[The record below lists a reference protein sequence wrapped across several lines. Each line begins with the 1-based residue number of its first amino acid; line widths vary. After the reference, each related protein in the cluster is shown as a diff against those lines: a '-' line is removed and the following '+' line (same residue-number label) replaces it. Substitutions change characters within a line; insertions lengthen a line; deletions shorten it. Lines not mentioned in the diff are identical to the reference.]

1 MIIEVKNEDV
11 YIPDYRNNIKDLKS
25 KGKVIKKKLDE
36 GEQIKVNHRFTTPGE
51 RQKYIYTKDVKVD
64 KLKGTVDGKVE
75 SVMDLTGLT
84 KAIVTSIDNYSIRK
98 DGKEIKIDTVDK
110 LYDTQG
116 VDESLVARIETGML
130 IASPEVDADFLSR
143 PSAST

>member
-11 YIPDYRNNIKDLKS
+11 YIPDYKNNIKDLKF
-25 KGKVIKKKLDE
+25 KGKVIKKKLDVK
-36 GEQIKVNHRFTTPGE
+36 EQIKVNHRFTTPGE
-51 RQKYIYTKDVKVD
+51 RKKYIYTKDVKVD

-75 SVMDLTGLT
+75 SVMDLEGLT
-84 KAIVTSIDNYSIRK
+84 KAIVISIENYSIRK

-130 IASPEVDADFLSR
+130 IASPEVDADFLSQ
-143 PSAST
+143 PSA